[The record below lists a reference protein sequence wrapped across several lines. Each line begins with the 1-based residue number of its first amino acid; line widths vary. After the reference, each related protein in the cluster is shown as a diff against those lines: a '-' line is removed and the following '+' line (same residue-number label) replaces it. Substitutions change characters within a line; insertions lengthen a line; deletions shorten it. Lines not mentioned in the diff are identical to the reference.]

1 MSAVATAITVTVFD
15 AITGTPI
22 PAILDQPTTHIPALS
37 TVTAA
42 APATG
47 RTLVATPATGRTA
60 RLALALGSRNLF
72 FLRVEFIFS
81 TKIDRLID
89 KGVEDNIEAL
99 HRSTA
104 VEDF

>member
-1 MSAVATAITVTVFD
+1 M
-15 AITGTPI
+15 
-22 PAILDQPTTHIPALS
+22 
-37 TVTAA
+37 
-42 APATG
+42 
-47 RTLVATPATGRTA
+47 ATPATGRTA

-99 HRSTA
+99 NRFGDSGGRFLNKFD
-104 VEDF
+104 ELDKLMKR